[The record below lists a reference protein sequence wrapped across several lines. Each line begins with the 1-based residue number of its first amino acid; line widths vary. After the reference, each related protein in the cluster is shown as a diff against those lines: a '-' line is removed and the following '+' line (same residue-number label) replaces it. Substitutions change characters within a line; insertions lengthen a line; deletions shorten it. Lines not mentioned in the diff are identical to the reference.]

1 MYKKGHVKRI
11 SNELEKYSRPINY
24 IYKNSKIIN
33 TIEYTNN
40 SNYLNTQ
47 MHLYVNLHLGNINND
62 SIKIYIPLQY
72 PFKPYEIHS
81 LKLLNKEQLNIDI
94 GYKYNNF
101 LINLQKS
108 IKNKELLL
116 MFMIMYFGNDLNNY
130 FSINELNIYHTLR
143 KNDCLCCNSVL
154 SKENWTVSKTIFDF
168 ILEYRQINM
177 VVELNNKNLKEIFDS
192 TRLSLLNVDLVHH
205 ILTFV
210 M

>member
-1 MYKKGHVKRI
+1 MYKIYVKRI
-11 SNELEKYSRPINY
+11 LNELETHSRSITC
-24 IYKNSKIIN
+24 IYNNSKILN
-33 TIEYTNN
+33 TIEFTND
-40 SNYLNTQ
+40 SNYLNQ
-47 MHLYVNLHLGNINND
+47 QNHLYVTIHLGNKNND
-62 SIKIYIPLQY
+62 SIKIYIPEQY

-81 LKLLNKEQLNIDI
+81 LKLLNKEQLNIAI

-130 FSINELNIYHTLR
+130 FSINEVNMYHTLR
-143 KNDCLCCNSVL
+143 NNDCLCCNSVL

-177 VVELNNKNLKEIFDS
+177 VVELNNKNLKEIFDN
-192 TRLSLLNVDLVHH
+192 TRLSLLNVDIIHH